1 MSAKKNGACLMYQIL
16 IKKRAKKFID
26 KLPVTEKRRVVEAIE
41 RLPEGDD
48 IKKLRGYERVLRLRV
63 GSYRIIYE
71 VDNDRFIVTVI
82 DAGNRGQIYKDL

>member
-1 MSAKKNGACLMYQIL
+1 MYQIL

-26 KLPVTEKRRVVEAIE
+26 KLPSTEKRRIVEAIE

-48 IKKLRGYERVLRLRV
+48 IKRLRGYESILRLRV

-71 VDNDRFIVTVI
+71 VDNGRLIVTVI
-82 DAGNRGQIYKDL
+82 DVGNRGQIYKDGVSP

>member
-1 MSAKKNGACLMYQIL
+1 MYQIL

-26 KLPVTEKRRVVEAIE
+26 KLPARDKRRVVEAIE

-48 IKKLRGYERVLRLRV
+48 IKKLRGYEGVLRLRV

-71 VDNDRFIVTVI
+71 VDNDRLIVTVI

>member
-1 MSAKKNGACLMYQIL
+1 MYQIF

-26 KLPVTEKRRVVEAIE
+26 KLPAAERRRIVEAIE

-48 IKKLRGYERVLRLRV
+48 IKKLRGYEGILRLRV

-71 VDNDRFIVTVI
+71 VDNGRLIVTVI
-82 DAGNRGQIYKDL
+82 DVGNRGQIYKDL

>member
-1 MSAKKNGACLMYQIL
+1 MYQIL

-26 KLPVTEKRRVVEAIE
+26 KLPARDKRRVVEAIE

-48 IKKLRGYERVLRLRV
+48 IKKLRGYEGVLRLRV
-63 GSYRIIYE
+63 GSYRVIYE
-71 VDNDRFIVTVI
+71 VDNDRLIVTVI

>member
-1 MSAKKNGACLMYQIL
+1 MYQIL

-26 KLPVTEKRRVVEAIE
+26 KLPARDKRRVVEAIE

-48 IKKLRGYERVLRLRV
+48 IKKLRGYEGVLRLRV
-63 GSYRIIYE
+63 GLYRIIYE
-71 VDNDRFIVTVI
+71 VDNDRLIVTVI